1 MRITESRLRRVIRQ
15 VIKESMSMDSG
26 LKSRIMSLAQGYTPY
41 DSAHQIEFENE
52 ISNLEQNIITPGSLY
67 IAIADACESA
77 PGFSGSKDAEGG
89 VIACLQSDQAGM
101 IIDQAMR
108 SLGLR

>member
-15 VIKESMSMDSG
+15 VIRESMSMDSG
-26 LKSRIMSLAQGYTPY
+26 LKSRIMLLAQGYTPFSP
-41 DSAHQIEFENE
+41 DHQIEFEDA
-52 ISNLEQNIITPGSLY
+52 ISSLEKDMLGSLY

-77 PGFSGSKDAEGG
+77 SPGSKDADGG

-101 IIDQAMR
+101 ILDQAMR
-108 SLGLR
+108 SLGLH